1 MYTKSLISSLNMFG
15 NSSRRIIAWVCT
27 NGHSSLLQLRFF
39 IDEKYAGEMFTR
51 NEIQLVAPGDVY
63 LGGSPD
69 TIQLT
74 DRHVREGFDGALTE
88 VTFDLSINA
97 KNIQNTSSPH
107 KIYLWLRLFVGE
119 ILLNTGNTFRSICT
133 SCLYTKYHQR
143 WVPY

>member
-1 MYTKSLISSLNMFG
+1 MAKFSIQYNIYTKPYLISKTC
-15 NSSRRIIAWVCT
+15 SRISVCRIIARVCT
-27 NGHSSLLQLRFF
+27 FGHSSLLQLRFF

-88 VTFDLSINA
+88 VTFDLTINA
-97 KNIQNTSSPH
+97 KNIQ
-107 KIYLWLRLFVGE
+107 K
-119 ILLNTGNTFRSICT
+119 
-133 SCLYTKYHQR
+133 
-143 WVPY
+143 

>member
-1 MYTKSLISSLNMFG
+1 MFG

-88 VTFDLSINA
+88 VTIDLTITA
-97 KNIQNTSSPH
+97 KNIQ
-107 KIYLWLRLFVGE
+107 K
-119 ILLNTGNTFRSICT
+119 
-133 SCLYTKYHQR
+133 
-143 WVPY
+143 